1 MGAACCHCSWRLA
14 GLFVLPPARLPTPQL
29 SSSAAHGPAIA
40 CLAVF
45 AGLLAGLPLL
55 HAASPE
61 IALADAFYRSGAL
74 VFGGGHVVLPLLEA
88 ETVGRGW
95 ISMDTFLS
103 GYGAAQALPGPLFS
117 FAAFLGAASTTA
129 ASPIAGSLIA
139 LLAVFL
145 PGLLLVAGVLP
156 LWASI
161 RTHGWM
167 NRLTAGAGATMVGI
181 LAAALYRPVLTSAVL
196 SPVDALIAATGLAAL
211 LARTPVWMVVAG
223 VALACGYF
231 SAG

>member
-1 MGAACCHCSWRLA
+1 MTSRRDLGSLHALLVEPSAMQARIIRKACDD
-14 GLFVLPPARLPTPQL
+14 V
-29 SSSAAHGPAIA
+29 
-40 CLAVF
+40 
-45 AGLLAGLPLL
+45 GLLHVDGVG
-55 HAASPE
+55 SV
-61 IALADAFYRSGAL
+61 ADAVYDP
-74 VFGGGHVVLPLLEA
+74 V
-88 ETVGRGW
+88 
-95 ISMDTFLS
+95 D
-103 GYGAAQALPGPLFS
+103 YGAAQALPGPLFS

-223 VALACGYF
+223 VALAGGYF